1 MHGTVQGVGFR
12 PFVYALARSLE
23 LSGSVWNT
31 GAGVVVEVEG
41 SDQDLDSFGRRLID
55 DAPPLATVS
64 EVSSTCVDAV
74 GGTEFT
80 IRESEQSAG
89 RTFVAPDVT
98 VCDDCLDDLMDPDNR
113 RYRHPF
119 VTCTNCGPRFTITT
133 GLPYDRPTTTMA
145 EFALCAECAREY
157 ADPADRRFHA
167 QTVCCPGCGPRL
179 RLTRHDGGPS
189 YDEAALQEARRL
201 LSDGAVLA
209 VKGIGGYHLA
219 CDARDEQA
227 VAMLRKRKQRGDKPF
242 AVMVRTLAEA
252 ESLVDLDEAEA
263 ALLGSRSRPIV
274 LVARRQGAVAA
285 SVAPGS
291 DDLGVLLAY
300 APLHHLLLGL
310 PGDPRGPRAL
320 VMTSGNLCR

>member
-41 SDQDLDSFGRRLID
+41 SDRDLDSFGRRLID
-55 DAPPLATVS
+55 DAPPLATVT

-98 VCDDCLDDLMDPDNR
+98 ICDDCLDDLMDPDNR

-145 EFALCAECAREY
+145 EL
-157 ADPADRRFHA
+157 PAVRRVRAGVRRPRRSPVPRPDR
-167 QTVCCPGCGPRL
+167 VLPRM
-179 RLTRHDGGPS
+179 RTTAAPHPS
-189 YDEAALQEARRL
+189 RR
-201 LSDGAVLA
+201 
-209 VKGIGGYHLA
+209 
-219 CDARDEQA
+219 
-227 VAMLRKRKQRGDKPF
+227 
-242 AVMVRTLAEA
+242 
-252 ESLVDLDEAEA
+252 
-263 ALLGSRSRPIV
+263 
-274 LVARRQGAVAA
+274 
-285 SVAPGS
+285 
-291 DDLGVLLAY
+291 
-300 APLHHLLLGL
+300 
-310 PGDPRGPRAL
+310 
-320 VMTSGNLCR
+320 